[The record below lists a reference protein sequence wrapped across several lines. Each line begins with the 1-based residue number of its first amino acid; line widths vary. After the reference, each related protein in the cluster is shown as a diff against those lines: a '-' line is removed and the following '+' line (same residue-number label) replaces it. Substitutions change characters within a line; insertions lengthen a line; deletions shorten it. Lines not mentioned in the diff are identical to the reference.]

1 MSEYVV
7 SEWLLFNATIS
18 LREQVNFQ
26 WDDDE
31 VLFILDQQAEL
42 DFYSANWLKQQSAG
56 KHVAPLGHIILIPN
70 QPVFALSESF
80 SLMLR
85 A

>member
-1 MSEYVV
+1 VSEYVV
-7 SEWLLFNATIS
+7 SEWLLFNTTIS

-42 DFYSANWLKQQSAG
+42 DFYSANSLKQQSAG
-56 KHVAPLGHIILIPN
+56 KHVTPPAQIILIQS
-70 QPVFALSESF
+70 QPVFVFF

>member
-1 MSEYVV
+1 MLQTLKIVV
-7 SEWLLFNATIS
+7 SEWLLFNTTIS

-42 DFYSANWLKQQSAG
+42 DFYSANSLKQQSAG
-56 KHVAPLGHIILIPN
+56 KHVTPPAQIILIPWVWALIGSN
-70 QPVFALSESF
+70 QRL
-80 SLMLR
+80 
-85 A
+85 